1 MEIQSTR
8 TVQDLYMGGTRRIK
22 YIELITPTGQQLVQ
36 VVVQQVNLYDKHGN
50 VEANKGNNIDIK
62 T

>member
-8 TVQDLYMGGTRRIK
+8 TVVDLYMGGTRRTK
-22 YIELITPTGQQLVQ
+22 YTQLITPTGQQLVQ
-36 VVVQQVNLYDKHGN
+36 VVTEQVNLYDKKP
-50 VEANKGNNIDIK
+50 VAEANKGNNVDIK

>member
-8 TVQDLYMGGTRRIK
+8 TVVDLYMGGTRRTK
-22 YIELITPTGQQLVQ
+22 YTQLITPTGQQLVQ
-36 VVVQQVNLYDKHGN
+36 VVVQQVNLYDKRGN
-50 VEANKGNNIDIK
+50 VEASKGSNIDTK